1 MTIKRPFNVKET
13 AEAARRHPNW
23 VRNAA
28 NSGAL
33 KSLPRRERG
42 NHQFTEQAV
51 QAWIDAG
58 SPEMPPV
65 QLRLTGTRKSP
76 SRVSS

>member
-1 MTIKRPFNVKET
+1 MSTIKTPLNVSEV
-13 AEAARRHPNW
+13 AAITRRHPNR

-33 KSLPRRERG
+33 KGLPRPSGGR
-42 NHQFTEQAV
+42 HQFTEDAV
-51 QAWIDAG
+51 RAWIDAG

-65 QLRLTGTRKSP
+65 RLRVTGTRRAAS
-76 SRVSS
+76 

>member
-1 MTIKRPFNVKET
+1 MTIKRPLNVKET

-33 KSLPRRERG
+33 KGLPRRERG
-42 NHQFTEQAV
+42 NHQFTEESV
-51 QAWIDAG
+51 QAWIDSG
-58 SPEMPPV
+58 SPETPPV
-65 QLRLTGTRKSP
+65 RLRVTGTRRAAS
-76 SRVSS
+76 